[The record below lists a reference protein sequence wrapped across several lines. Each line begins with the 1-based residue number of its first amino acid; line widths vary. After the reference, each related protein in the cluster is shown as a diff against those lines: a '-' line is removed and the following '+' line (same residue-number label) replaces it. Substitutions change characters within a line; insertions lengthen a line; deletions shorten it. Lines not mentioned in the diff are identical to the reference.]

1 MRQALTNFILKAYT
15 LSKGKALAGQKV
27 AQQSV
32 HPVTLLVRGGRLDAG
47 DSAAFSSIFLA
58 SSFFCSQAESTP
70 APAPLKPTAGRRMR
84 PKQKFTDQG
93 FRWTR

>member
-1 MRQALTNFILKAYT
+1 MRQAVTNFILKAYT

-32 HPVTLLVRGGRLDAG
+32 HWTLGTTASQR
-47 DSAAFSSIFLA
+47 AAFSNIFLA

-70 APAPLKPTAGRRMR
+70 APAPCFANAN
-84 PKQKFTDQG
+84 
-93 FRWTR
+93 RWAV